1 MCISG
6 ELIHVKQELVWDQ
19 VKEVRAKFIDALV
32 HVFQQDLKQRK
43 VPNGQEKLTQ
53 AHIQAGRH
61 ALHDLSPAFQYGKLK
76 PPTHKDAYQVKSFN
90 YYFSFK
96 ILNYYN
102 HVLICL

>member
-76 PPTHKDAYQVKSFN
+76 PPNTQGSG
-90 YYFSFK
+90 K
-96 ILNYYN
+96 ILLY
-102 HVLICL
+102 